1 MRFRFG
7 RFLCGLTILAGVV
20 PAWVARA
27 QKMEIAPVRFT
38 APMQPW
44 TSPDGRV
51 RLLRPALAQATASA
65 APLGTLMTAS
75 WRLIWAGEK
84 TTPGH
89 VVVRLVLKVTPPPSE
104 KTATEVFQ
112 VGVSRDPGTVRSCLT
127 YGLHGGSGR
136 RQPDRVIN
144 GLRYA
149 VWTNG
154 DAGMSQRI
162 AATDLRT
169 VVAGACYAAERFSY
183 AESASDGDPSVAL
196 PEARGAAELDATL
209 ASLSVGHAGP
219 SGRPSP
225 PVVRLPPGA
234 VAR

>member
-1 MRFRFG
+1 MIVIA
-7 RFLCGLTILAGVV
+7 LLA
-20 PAWVARA
+20 A
-27 QKMEIAPVRFT
+27 IAPVRFT

-44 TSPDGRV
+44 TSPGGRV
-51 RLLRPALAQATASA
+51 RLLRPAVAQPTTLA
-65 APLGTLMTAS
+65 APLGSLMTPG

-89 VVVRLVLKVTPPPSE
+89 VVVRLALKVRPPAPE
-104 KTATEVFQ
+104 KTATEVFL
-112 VGVSRDPGTVRSCLT
+112 VGVSRDPGTVRSCLN
-127 YGLHGGSGR
+127 YGLDGGSGR

-169 VVAGACYAAERFSY
+169 MAAGACYAVVRFSY
-183 AESASDGDPSVAL
+183 AESASDGDPSVTL
-196 PEARGAAELDATL
+196 PRARGASDLDATL
-209 ASLSVGHAGP
+209 ASLRIGR
-219 SGRPSP
+219 GRPLRP
-225 PVVRLPPGA
+225 PAVRLPPGA

>member
-1 MRFRFG
+1 M
-7 RFLCGLTILAGVV
+7 LLMALLA
-20 PAWVARA
+20 AT
-27 QKMEIAPVRFT
+27 APVRFT

-44 TSPDGRV
+44 TSRDGNI
-51 RLLRPALAQATASA
+51 RLLRPAVAQPTTSA
-65 APLGTLMTAS
+65 APLGALMTPG

-84 TTPGH
+84 ATPGH
-89 VVVRLVLKVTPPPSE
+89 VVVRLALKVTPPPPE
-104 KTATEVFQ
+104 KTATEVLQ

-127 YGLHGGSGR
+127 YGLDGGSGR

-169 VVAGACYAAERFSY
+169 IAAGACYAVVRFSY
-183 AESASDGDPSVAL
+183 AESASDGDPSVTL
-196 PEARGAAELDATL
+196 PRARGASDLDATL
-209 ASLSVGHAGP
+209 ASLRIGYAGP
-219 SGRPSP
+219 SGGPYP